1 MNEFYKENIKNYKMY
16 YKEKDITNV
25 PIEND
30 AVEFAANFVINNKD
44 KLDNIFKFRKEYR
57 VVRYGYGSF
66 ETVNKNRWFMIKHII
81 NSIVENIQSVTVQRQ
96 SNDTPSSKRNI
107 QIMNSRSAK
116 ENNSADGKKKYEN
129 GKVSNANDKPFIPE
143 K

>member
-1 MNEFYKENIKNYKMY
+1 MSGLEIEEVIKNDLQRKANYPTPNHLADSLIYFVKRNFLFVT
-16 YKEKDITNV
+16 DAITN
-25 PIEND
+25 
-30 AVEFAANFVINNKD
+30 
-44 KLDNIFKFRKEYR
+44 
-57 VVRYGYGSF
+57 
-66 ETVNKNRWFMIKHII
+66 I